1 MKCVLLSD
9 LTSGIYFFCCQYSI
23 NITRLLFHPEKLSPC
38 TGAFLFLR
46 RERPNAKKEALTKMV
61 ISTSSYCL
69 KCVFILKK
77 LCSKL

>member
-1 MKCVLLSD
+1 MKCVLPSD
-9 LTSGIYFFCCQYSI
+9 LTSGIYFFCQYSI

-38 TGAFLFLR
+38 TGAFVFLR

-69 KCVFILKK
+69 KCGFILEEI
-77 LCSKL
+77 CSKL